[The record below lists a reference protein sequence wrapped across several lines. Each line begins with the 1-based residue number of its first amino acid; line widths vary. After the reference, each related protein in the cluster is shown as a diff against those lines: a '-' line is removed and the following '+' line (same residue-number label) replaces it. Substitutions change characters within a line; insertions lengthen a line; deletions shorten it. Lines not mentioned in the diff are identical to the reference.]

1 MASKSTQRSES
12 FFASIKRRDPAA
24 RNNVEIL
31 FLYPGVK
38 ALIRHRI
45 AHFFWKHHMRLIG
58 RYISYRTRRITGI
71 EIHPAA
77 IIGKNFFIDHGMGT
91 VIGETTVIG
100 DDVTIYHGVTLG
112 GRGFNAGKRHPT
124 IGNHVIIGT
133 GAKILGNIHIGDNA
147 RIGANAM
154 VLEDVAANATIYGIK
169 SKLKQ
174 EPII

>member
-1 MASKSTQRSES
+1 MAKNKTDKPES

-24 RNNVEIL
+24 RSNLEIL

-45 AHFFWKHHMRLIG
+45 AHFFWNHHMKFLARF
-58 RYISYRTRRITGI
+58 ISYRTRCITGI

-77 IIGKNFFIDHGMGT
+77 IIGKHFFVDHGMGT
-91 VIGETTVIG
+91 VIGETTIIG
-100 DDVTIYHGVTLG
+100 DNVTIYHGVTLG
-112 GRGFNAGKRHPT
+112 GRGFSGGKRHPT
-124 IGNHVIIGT
+124 IGNDVIIGT
-133 GAKILGNIHIGDNA
+133 GAKVLGPVHVGEFA

-154 VLEDVAANATIYGIK
+154 VLEDVAAYATIYGIK
-169 SKLKQ
+169 SKAKQ

>member
-1 MASKSTQRSES
+1 MASNKSPKAES

-24 RNNVEIL
+24 RNNFEIL

-38 ALIRHRI
+38 AIIRHRI
-45 AHFFWKHHMRLIG
+45 AHFFWNHHMKFIA
-58 RYISYRTRRITGI
+58 RYISYRTRKITGI

-77 IIGKNFFIDHGMGT
+77 IIGKNFFVDHGMGT
-91 VIGETTVIG
+91 VIGETTIIG

-112 GRGFNAGKRHPT
+112 GRGFEPGKRHPT
-124 IGNHVIIGT
+124 IGSHVVIGT
-133 GAKILGNIHIGDNA
+133 GAKILGNIRIGDNA

-154 VLEDVAANATIYGIK
+154 VLEDVAPNATIYGIK